1 MSEDSP
7 ATPASRGSRALRF
20 TGQALLV
27 LALLGAALGTW
38 HIVSPRSSPLNLLLT
53 QDSLPAIPRDRRP
66 LTLDPALFRGEAAEA
81 YRVAKERP
89 ALLERV
95 PCYCGCYLKQGHQNS
110 LDCFADR
117 HAEACTL
124 CVRIALRA
132 EQLEKAGY
140 APADI
145 KALIDREFATLG
157 R

>member
-1 MSEDSP
+1 MPEANAASP
-7 ATPASRGSRALRF
+7 ARRGSRALRLA
-20 TGQALLV
+20 GYALL
-27 LALLGAALGTW
+27 LLTLLGAALGTW
-38 HIVSPRSSPLNLLLT
+38 HVVSPRSSPINALLT
-53 QDSLPAIPRDRRP
+53 RDALPAIPHPKRP
-66 LTLDPALFRGEAAEA
+66 PTLDPSLFRGEVAEA

-110 LDCFADR
+110 LDCFADH
-117 HAEACTL
+117 HAEHCTI

-140 APADI
+140 APEDV
-145 KALIDREFATLG
+145 KALIDREFAKSA